1 MRYLTIA
8 EVLETYQ
15 RMMQQTGGLVGIR
28 DLGALESAVA
38 QPYMTFDGKELYPS
52 LVDKAAA
59 LGFSLI
65 QNHPFAD
72 GNKRTGH
79 AAMEGFLALNGR
91 EINASTDEQVEII
104 LSVASGKLDRKWLY
118 RMAFSSHSRAKLT
131 ANHINLTKISDTRH
145 YPFSSPKNYI

>member
-8 EVLETYQ
+8 EVFEIYQ
-15 RMMQQTGGLVGIR
+15 HVMQQTGGLVGIR

-38 QPYMTFDGKELYPS
+38 QPYMTFAGADLYPG
-52 LVDKAAA
+52 LAEKAAA

-79 AAMEGFLALNGR
+79 AAMATFLILNDTK
-91 EINASTDEQVEII
+91 IVASVDEQVEII
-104 LSVASGKLDRKWLY
+104 LSVAAGKLRREDFASWV
-118 RMAFSSHSRAKLT
+118 AGHISR
-131 ANHINLTKISDTRH
+131 
-145 YPFSSPKNYI
+145 

>member
-15 RMMQQTGGLVGIR
+15 RVMQQTGGLVGIR
-28 DLGALESAVA
+28 DLGALESAIA
-38 QPYMTFDGKELYPS
+38 QPYMTFDGNELYPS
-52 LVDKAAA
+52 LAEKAAA

-79 AAMEGFLALNGR
+79 AAMESFLALNGF
-91 EINASTDEQVEII
+91 EISATIEEQVDII
-104 LSVASGKLDRKWLY
+104 LSLASGKLNRQEFTDWLSTHIQE
-118 RMAFSSHSRAKLT
+118 FS
-131 ANHINLTKISDTRH
+131 
-145 YPFSSPKNYI
+145 

>member
-1 MRYLTIA
+1 MRYLTVA

-15 RMMQQTGGLVGIR
+15 RVMQQTGGLVAIR
-28 DLGALESAVA
+28 DLGALESAIA
-38 QPYMTFDGKELYPS
+38 QPHMTFDGNELYPG
-52 LVDKAAA
+52 LAEKAAA

-79 AAMEGFLALNGR
+79 AAMETFLALNGY

-104 LSVASGKLDRKWLY
+104 LSLASGKLSRDEFTTWL
-118 RMAFSSHSRAKLT
+118 S
-131 ANHINLTKISDTRH
+131 NHIQVL
-145 YPFSSPKNYI
+145 P